1 MISIR
6 SKNKEKLVKVSAK
19 FRLAALG
26 VLGALLAP
34 VSGDAFAQAWPN
46 KPIKFVVPFATGGVA
61 DVVARTIA
69 PKLGEALGQPIV
81 IENKGGAGGTIGTAQ
96 GAKAAPDGYT
106 FVVPAASHTTTP
118 GLYASLP
125 FDPVKDFVAVTQ
137 VVTVPYM
144 LVVHPSNPANSVRE
158 FIALAKAKPGTL
170 VYGSAGNGSSN
181 HLAGELF
188 EIMAGVDM
196 IHSPYKGS
204 GPALTDVM
212 GGHINFMFDT
222 INTSVGHINAG
233 TLKTLGIGTL
243 KPSKVMPGVPT
254 IASTVPGF
262 EAATWIGILAPL
274 GTPKEIVTR
283 MNREIVKV
291 LQNPEVQQRLA
302 TSGAEPVGSTPEEFD
317 ASLKSEVA
325 KWGRVIKQAG
335 VPPVQ

>member
-1 MISIR
+1 VKPK
-6 SKNKEKLVKVSAK
+6 SKLH
-19 FRLAALG
+19 LAALALMG
-26 VLGALLAP
+26 AVL
-34 VSGDAFAQAWPN
+34 AQAPGEALAQAYPA
-46 KPIKFVVPFATGGVA
+46 KPIRFIVPFATGGVA

-69 PKLGEALGQPIV
+69 PELGKALGQPIV

-96 GAKAAPDGYT
+96 AAKAAPDGYT
-106 FVVPAASHTTTP
+106 FLIPAASHTTTP

-144 LVVHPSNPANSVRE
+144 IVVHPSSPAKNVRE
-158 FIALAKAKPGTL
+158 FIALGKSKPGALT
-170 VYGSAGNGSSN
+170 YGSAGNGSSN

-196 IHSPYKGS
+196 VHSPYKGS

-212 GGHINFMFDT
+212 GGHIDFMFDT
-222 INTSVGHINAG
+222 VNTSVGHIKAG
-233 TLKTLGIGTL
+233 TLRAIGIGTL
-243 KPSKVMPGVPT
+243 KPSKVMQGVPT
-254 IASTVPGF
+254 IAATVPGY
-262 EAATWIGILAPL
+262 EAATWIGVLAPA
-274 GTPKEIVTR
+274 GTPRDIVLR

-291 LQNPEVQQRLA
+291 LQMPEIQERLA

-317 ASLKSEVA
+317 AYVRSEIA
-325 KWGRVIKQAG
+325 KWNRVIKQAG

>member
-1 MISIR
+1 MISFQSR
-6 SKNKEKLVKVSAK
+6 KKESAVKTQAK
-19 FRLAALG
+19 FRLAVVGL
-26 VLGALLAP
+26 LGALLAP
-34 VSGDAFAQAWPN
+34 VSGDALAQAWPS
-46 KPIKFVVPFATGGVA
+46 KPIRFIVPFATGGVA

-96 GAKAAPDGYT
+96 GAKAPADGYT
-106 FVVPAASHTTTP
+106 FLVPAASHTTTP

-125 FDPVKDFVAVTQ
+125 FDPVKDFAAVTQ

-144 LVVHPSNPANSVRE
+144 LVVHPSNPARTVSE

-188 EIMAGVDM
+188 EIMSGTDM

-212 GGHINFMFDT
+212 GGHITAMFDT

-254 IASTVPGF
+254 IAQTVPGF

-274 GTPKEIVTR
+274 GTPREIVAR

-291 LQNPEVQQRLA
+291 LQNPEVQARLA

-317 ASLKSEVA
+317 AYLKAEIA

-335 VPPVQ
+335 VPAVQ